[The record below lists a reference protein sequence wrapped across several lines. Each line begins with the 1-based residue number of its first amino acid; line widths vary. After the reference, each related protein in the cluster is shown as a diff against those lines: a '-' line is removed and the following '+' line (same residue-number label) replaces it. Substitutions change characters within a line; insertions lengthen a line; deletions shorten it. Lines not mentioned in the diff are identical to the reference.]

1 MSEEQERVVIPD
13 EQGEEHLFDILF
25 TFDVDETER
34 SYMVVKP
41 VEPDNDTDDQEEE
54 VYAFRFEEEGDDFN
68 LFPVETDK
76 EWDMIEEMLNTF
88 VEEGHV

>member
-1 MSEEQERVVIPD
+1 MIPD